1 MLREV
6 SSGTAILA
14 QMHVNPKTPENSAV
28 IVAIILGVVA
38 GGVDLAAGSPQIA
51 PALIV
56 VFAFLLSLTYPRK
69 AWMWALLTAMF
80 VPLANTLVMELGYP
94 HFRRPE
100 SIYLSYLAFVP
111 AFIGAYSAAFLRRYS
126 AKQEQKERDRNPER

>member
-1 MLREV
+1 
-6 SSGTAILA
+6 
-14 QMHVNPKTPENSAV
+14 MHVNPKTPENSAV

-38 GGVDLAAGSPQIA
+38 GGVDLAAGSPQVA

-56 VFAFLLSLTYPRK
+56 VFAFLLSLTYPRR

-80 VPLANTLVMELGYP
+80 VPLANTIVVELGYP

-100 SIYLSYLAFVP
+100 SVYLSYLAFVP
-111 AFIGAYSAAFLRRYS
+111 AFIGAYSASFLRRY
-126 AKQEQKERDRNPER
+126 AVRQEQKQREAK

>member
-1 MLREV
+1 
-6 SSGTAILA
+6 
-14 QMHVNPKTPENSAV
+14 MHVNPKTPENSAV

-38 GGVDLAAGSPQIA
+38 GGVDLAAGSPQVA

-56 VFAFLLSLTYPRK
+56 VFAFLLSLTYPRR

-80 VPLANTLVMELGYP
+80 VPLVNTLVVELGYP

-100 SIYLSYLAFVP
+100 SVYLSYLAFVP
-111 AFIGAYSAAFLRRYS
+111 AFIGAYSAVFLRRYS
-126 AKQEQKERDRNPER
+126 AKQEQKQRESK